1 MVITRVI
8 ISNYIKNYLPELEKD
23 KVAEMVEEVRNMYL
37 LNIKQ
42 NLIDLTKEYL
52 KQKGDEEK

>member
-8 ISNYIKNYLPELEKD
+8 ISNCIKNYLPSMED
-23 KVAEMVEEVRNMYL
+23 NKVAEMVEEVRNMYL

-42 NLIDLTKEYL
+42 NLVDLTKEYL
-52 KQKGDEEK
+52 KQKGVD